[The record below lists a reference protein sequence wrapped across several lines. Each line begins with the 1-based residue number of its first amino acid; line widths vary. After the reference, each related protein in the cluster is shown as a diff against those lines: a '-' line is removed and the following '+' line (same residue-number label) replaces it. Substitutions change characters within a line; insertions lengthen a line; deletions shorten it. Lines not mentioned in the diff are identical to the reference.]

1 MRAVR
6 APPMQS
12 GSLRSTLERGR
23 AIRKEIRRAGA
34 LAAGRPAKRAGA
46 RSCPL
51 ATACV
56 RLRPLAPAMPRAFS
70 RRRPFVACHRG
81 PRRATHASA
90 MPMRGAP
97 RRMPTRRRRPDASIT
112 RHSPSAERQ
121 APSAKRQAP
130 SAKRQAPSAK
140 RQAPSAKRQAPSAKR
155 QAPSAKRQAPS
166 AKRQA
171 PSAKRQAPSAK
182 RQAPSA
188 KRQAPSAKRQ
198 APSAKRQAPSAKRQA
213 PSAKRQAPSA
223 KRQAPSA
230 KRQAP
235 SAKRQAP
242 IGHRSSSSVPSCGR
256 APLPRRRARAG
267 CRRRND
273 PAGHC
278 AMGAPQRASRRSPAC
293 GYYQIW

>member
-1 MRAVR
+1 MRRGAR
-6 APPMQS
+6 AAD
-12 GSLRSTLERGR
+12 
-23 AIRKEIRRAGA
+23 AIRLFALHSRKGAGDTQGNSSCRRTSGG
-34 LAAGRPAKRAGA
+34 AAGEA
-46 RSCPL
+46 
-51 ATACV
+51 
-56 RLRPLAPAMPRAFS
+56 
-70 RRRPFVACHRG
+70 RRRPLKPACARLCALTSARAGDAARVLPPAPVRRLSPADRG
-81 PRRATHASA
+81 VRAA
-90 MPMRGAP
+90 RAP
-97 RRMPTRRRRPDASIT
+97 CRCAARRMPTRRRRPDASIT
-112 RHSPSAERQ
+112 RHSPSAIRHSPSAERR
-121 APSAKRQAP
+121 APSAERRAP
-130 SAKRQAPSAK
+130 SAER
-140 RQAPSAKRQAPSAKR
+140 R
-155 QAPSAKRQAPS
+155 
-166 AKRQA
+166 
-171 PSAKRQAPSAK
+171 
-182 RQAPSA
+182 
-188 KRQAPSAKRQ
+188 

-242 IGHRSSSSVPSCGR
+242 IGHRSSSSVPSGGR

>member
-1 MRAVR
+1 MRRGAR
-6 APPMQS
+6 AAD
-12 GSLRSTLERGR
+12 
-23 AIRKEIRRAGA
+23 AIRLFALHSRKGAGDTQGNSSCRCTSGG
-34 LAAGRPAKRAGA
+34 AAGEA
-46 RSCPL
+46 
-51 ATACV
+51 
-56 RLRPLAPAMPRAFS
+56 
-70 RRRPFVACHRG
+70 RRRPLKPACARLCALTSARAGDAARVLPPVTVRRLSPADRG
-81 PRRATHASA
+81 VRPARAPCRCAA
-90 MPMRGAP
+90 

-112 RHSPSAERQ
+112 RHSPSATRHSPSAERR
-121 APSAKRQAP
+121 APSAERRAP
-130 SAKRQAPSAK
+130 SAERRAPSAE
-140 RQAPSAKRQAPSAKR
+140 RRAPSAE
-155 QAPSAKRQAPS
+155 
-166 AKRQA
+166 
-171 PSAKRQAPSAK
+171 
-182 RQAPSA
+182 
-188 KRQAPSAKRQ
+188 RQAPSAKRQ

-242 IGHRSSSSVPSCGR
+242 IGHRSSSSVPSGGR

>member
-1 MRAVR
+1 
-6 APPMQS
+6 MQS

-112 RHSPSAERQ
+112 RHSPLAERRAPSAERRAPSAERRAPSAERRAPSAERRAPSAERR

-188 KRQAPSAKRQ
+188 DRTSIVVIRSLLRACAASPPPSARRLPATQ
-198 APSAKRQAPSAKRQA
+198 
-213 PSAKRQAPSA
+213 
-223 KRQAPSA
+223 
-230 KRQAP
+230 
-235 SAKRQAP
+235 
-242 IGHRSSSSVPSCGR
+242 RSGR
-256 APLPRRRARAG
+256 ALCDGRAATRVAPVARLRVLPNLVDSESAQAT
-267 CRRRND
+267 
-273 PAGHC
+273 
-278 AMGAPQRASRRSPAC
+278 
-293 GYYQIW
+293 

>member
-1 MRAVR
+1 
-6 APPMQS
+6 MQS

-121 APSAKRQAP
+121 APSAERRAPSAERRAP

-166 AKRQA
+166 ADRTSIVVIRSLLRA
-171 PSAKRQAPSAK
+171 CAASPPPSARRLPATQ
-182 RQAPSA
+182 
-188 KRQAPSAKRQ
+188 
-198 APSAKRQAPSAKRQA
+198 
-213 PSAKRQAPSA
+213 
-223 KRQAPSA
+223 
-230 KRQAP
+230 
-235 SAKRQAP
+235 
-242 IGHRSSSSVPSCGR
+242 RSGR
-256 APLPRRRARAG
+256 ALCDGRAATRVAPVARLRVLPNLVDSESAQAT
-267 CRRRND
+267 
-273 PAGHC
+273 
-278 AMGAPQRASRRSPAC
+278 
-293 GYYQIW
+293 

>member
-1 MRAVR
+1 
-6 APPMQS
+6 MQS

-121 APSAKRQAP
+121 APSAERRAP
-130 SAKRQAPSAK
+130 SAERRAPSAE
-140 RQAPSAKRQAPSAKR
+140 RR
-155 QAPSAKRQAPS
+155 
-166 AKRQA
+166 
-171 PSAKRQAPSAK
+171 
-182 RQAPSA
+182 
-188 KRQAPSAKRQ
+188 
-198 APSAKRQAPSAKRQA
+198 APSAKRQA

-242 IGHRSSSSVPSCGR
+242 IGHRSSSSVPSGGR

>member
-1 MRAVR
+1 MRRGAR
-6 APPMQS
+6 AAD
-12 GSLRSTLERGR
+12 
-23 AIRKEIRRAGA
+23 AIRLFALHSRKGAGDTQGNSSCRRTSGG
-34 LAAGRPAKRAGA
+34 AAGEA
-46 RSCPL
+46 
-51 ATACV
+51 
-56 RLRPLAPAMPRAFS
+56 
-70 RRRPFVACHRG
+70 RRRPLKPACARLCALTSARAGDAARVLPPVTVRRLSPADRG
-81 PRRATHASA
+81 VRPARAPCRCAA
-90 MPMRGAP
+90 

-112 RHSPSAERQ
+112 RHSPSATRHSPLAE
-121 APSAKRQAP
+121 
-130 SAKRQAPSAK
+130 
-140 RQAPSAKRQAPSAKR
+140 
-155 QAPSAKRQAPS
+155 
-166 AKRQA
+166 
-171 PSAKRQAPSAK
+171 
-182 RQAPSA
+182 
-188 KRQAPSAKRQ
+188 
-198 APSAKRQAPSAKRQA
+198 RQAPSAKRQA

-242 IGHRSSSSVPSCGR
+242 IGHRSSSSVPSGGR

>member
-1 MRAVR
+1 
-6 APPMQS
+6 MQS

-121 APSAKRQAP
+121 APSAERRAPSAERRAPSAERRAPSAERQAP

-155 QAPSAKRQAPS
+155 QAPSADRTSIVVIRSLLRACAASPPPS
-166 AKRQA
+166 ARRLPATQ
-171 PSAKRQAPSAK
+171 
-182 RQAPSA
+182 
-188 KRQAPSAKRQ
+188 
-198 APSAKRQAPSAKRQA
+198 
-213 PSAKRQAPSA
+213 
-223 KRQAPSA
+223 
-230 KRQAP
+230 
-235 SAKRQAP
+235 
-242 IGHRSSSSVPSCGR
+242 RSGR
-256 APLPRRRARAG
+256 ALCDGRAATRVAPVARLRVLPNLVDSESAQAT
-267 CRRRND
+267 
-273 PAGHC
+273 
-278 AMGAPQRASRRSPAC
+278 
-293 GYYQIW
+293 